1 MINLLIVL
9 AGLVILGLSLGL
21 GIVLPISRATAG
33 RRDGQPVPRQHIL
46 RGIVGAVIGALILVA
61 GLSAPFVEVP
71 AGNVG
76 VVTNFGSVQPG
87 TLEPGLHIVIPIVQN
102 VAIIDTRVQPHQF
115 QEIDAA
121 SAEYQTVKLTGV
133 MNYHVDGQFAND
145 LYQRVGTDFASKV
158 IDPAFNDFIKTVVPE
173 YKVDAILGARD
184 EIRSKAKEALA
195 ANLAQYHI
203 VVDDIYSA
211 NISFS
216 DAFQQAI
223 EAKQVA
229 QQQVQT
235 ETQILAQ
242 KKIQADQAVAQ
253 AQGQADSNVKLA
265 EGQAAATIALA
276 NGQATANKSLAASL
290 SVQIPTS
297 DGQLRPARRAGTF
310 TFDLDGTPRRL
321 TAYTFE
327 SSPSK
332 SLFVPFLDQTSG
344 HETYGAGRYLD
355 LEPDDDGTYAI
366 DFNLAYHPSCVY
378 APQYSCPLTPAEN
391 RLDARIEAGERLGEG
406 DADH

>member
-1 MINLLIVL
+1 MINLLIVI
-9 AGLVILGLSLGL
+9 AGFAIIVISVAVWIVIPLSQ
-21 GIVLPISRATAG
+21 ATQG
-33 RRDGQPVPRQHIL
+33 RRDGQPVPESHVVK
-46 RGIVGAVIGALILVA
+46 GVVGAIIGALILVA
-61 GLSAPFVEVP
+61 GLSSPFVEVP

-87 TLEPGLHIVIPIVQN
+87 TLEPGLHIVIPIVQH

-121 SAEYQTVKLTGV
+121 SAEYQTVRLTGV

-158 IDPAFNDFIKTVVPE
+158 IDPAFNDFIKTVVPN

-184 EIRSKAKEALA
+184 EIRSQAKDALA
-195 ANLAQYHI
+195 ANLSQYHI
-203 VVDDIYSA
+203 IVDDIYIA
-211 NISFS
+211 NIAFS
-216 DAFQQAI
+216 PEFQAAI

-235 ETQILAQ
+235 EQQILAQ

-276 NGQATANKSLAASL
+276 NGQATANAALAASL
-290 SVQIPTS
+290 SDQILQYQYIQKLTDKIQVMLVPSGNATI
-297 DGQLRPARRAGTF
+297 
-310 TFDLDGTPRRL
+310 FDLKGL
-321 TAYTFE
+321 
-327 SSPSK
+327 
-332 SLFVPFLDQTSG
+332 
-344 HETYGAGRYLD
+344 
-355 LEPDDDGTYAI
+355 
-366 DFNLAYHPSCVY
+366 
-378 APQYSCPLTPAEN
+378 LTPTASP
-391 RLDARIEAGERLGEG
+391 AP
-406 DADH
+406 

>member
-1 MINLLIVL
+1 MINLLILL
-9 AGLVILGLSLGL
+9 AGLVLLGLSLAF
-21 GIVLPISRATAG
+21 GIVMPLGRATTG
-33 RRDGQPVPRQHIL
+33 RTGAPVPKTHIFK
-46 RGIVGAVIGALILVA
+46 GVVGAVIGGLILVA
-61 GLSAPFVEVP
+61 GASAPFVEVP

-76 VVTNFGSVQPG
+76 VVTNFGSVQAG
-87 TLEPGLHIVIPIVQN
+87 TLEPGLHIVIPIVQH

-133 MNYHVDGQFAND
+133 MNYHVDGQFASD

-173 YKVDAILGARD
+173 YKVDQILGARD
-184 EIRSKAKEALA
+184 EIRSKAKDALA
-195 ANLAQYHI
+195 ANLSQYHI
-203 VVDDIYSA
+203 IVDDIYIA

-216 DAFQQAI
+216 AAFQQAI

-276 NGQATANKSLAASL
+276 DGQSKANRSLAASL
-290 SVQIPTS
+290 SDQILQYQYIQKLTDKIQVMLVPS
-297 DGQLRPARRAGTF
+297 GNASI
-310 TFDLDGTPRRL
+310 FDLKGLLNQATPS
-321 TAYTFE
+321 A
-327 SSPSK
+327 SP
-332 SLFVPFLDQTSG
+332 
-344 HETYGAGRYLD
+344 
-355 LEPDDDGTYAI
+355 
-366 DFNLAYHPSCVY
+366 
-378 APQYSCPLTPAEN
+378 AP
-391 RLDARIEAGERLGEG
+391 
-406 DADH
+406 